1 MRVYIELMRSVMR
14 ASILIALPGAIFAP
28 LISQVHA
35 LSFCR
40 TWSDDGLLLL
50 VNELPPCPTQPAT
63 ALIVLLAIAAGAITV
78 TWSLG
83 SLYTSRITD

>member
-1 MRVYIELMRSVMR
+1 MRSVMR

-40 TWSDDGLLLL
+40 TWSDYYGGLQLLN
-50 VNELPPCPTQPAT
+50 VSELPPCPTQPST
-63 ALIVLLAIAAGAITV
+63 ALILLLAIVAGAITAA
-78 TWSLG
+78 WSFV
-83 SLYTSRITD
+83 SLNTSPTTD